1 MLRTLILAG
10 EAIVAAVDPSAVQ
23 MDAEGWFAPGVGR
36 WPRSAGVTGTID
48 LDVPAG
54 FVPAAWLVR
63 SGALISSGWT
73 PPTPSPVLAHVSGW
87 QACSSIIGVI
97 GADRFATLYSD
108 PRLLLLRIRIDTCR
122 DVDPADMPAVFAM
135 IASVDPACITADEQ
149 TAIMAAWPKA

>member
-10 EAIVAAVDPSAVQ
+10 EAIVAAVDPVL
-23 MDAEGWFAPGVGR
+23 MLEDADGWFAPGVGR

-48 LDVPAG
+48 LDVPSG

-73 PPTPSPVLAHVSGW
+73 PPTTAPVLAHVSGW
-87 QACSSIIGVI
+87 QACTSIIGVI

-135 IASVDPACITADEQ
+135 IASVDPAYITADEQ
-149 TAIMAAWPKA
+149 TAIMAAWPRG